1 VQPYLLKEKGM
12 VRLRMLLR
20 DGGVPDSTEQLV
32 SVETLA
38 ETIRELSPD
47 DDHPGM
53 DRVVPSLI
61 GQQLQQSNNRE
72 PSGKTM
78 DPSVEC
84 IYIQNDQFFDNERL
98 VSKDVANFKT
108 ILKSMRGITQRAESF
123 VTTMAT
129 NENVLPVFAVADLS
143 YWCLRELGTQLMK
156 MSLDHNEGCKSAI
169 LETTTSYPSH
179 KRSLKTLGAAIDNY
193 MKREGL
199 WQGDG
204 KHNKRHEVMFLL
216 YSKMD
221 DQFDLVTL
229 PSGGAEKV

>member
-1 VQPYLLKEKGM
+1 MQPHLLKEKGM
-12 VRLRMLLR
+12 VRLRTLLR
-20 DGGVPDSTEQLV
+20 DGGVPDNTEQLV

-38 ETIRELSPD
+38 ETIREMSPD
-47 DDHPGM
+47 DDS
-53 DRVVPSLI
+53 DRVGPSAI
-61 GQQLQQSNNRE
+61 APQQQQNNNRE
-72 PSGKTM
+72 PIGKTM

-108 ILKSMRGITQRAESF
+108 VLKSMRSIAQRAESL

-129 NENVLPVFAVADLS
+129 NENVLPVFAAADLS
-143 YWCLRELGTQLMK
+143 FWCLRELGTQLMK
-156 MSLDHNEGCKSAI
+156 MSLDQKEGCKSAI
-169 LETTTSYPSH
+169 LETTSSYPSH

-204 KHNKRHEVMFLL
+204 KHSKRHEVMLLL
-216 YSKMD
+216 YSKKD

-229 PSGGAEKV
+229 PCGGAEKA

>member
-12 VRLRMLLR
+12 VRLRRLLR
-20 DGGVPDSTEQLV
+20 DGGVPDNVEQLV

-38 ETIRELSPD
+38 ETMLELCPD
-47 DDHPGM
+47 DDPGA
-53 DRVVPSLI
+53 DRV
-61 GQQLQQSNNRE
+61 GQSSIVQQQQQNNNRE
-72 PSGKTM
+72 PNVKTM

-84 IYIQNDQFFDNERL
+84 IYIQADQFFDNERMI
-98 VSKDVANFKT
+98 SKDLANFKT
-108 ILKSMRGITQRAESF
+108 VIKSMRGVAQRAESF
-123 VTTMAT
+123 VKTMAT

-156 MSLDHNEGCKSAI
+156 MSPNQKEGCKSAI
-169 LETTTSYPSH
+169 LETTSSYPSH
-179 KRSLKTLGAAIDNY
+179 KRSLKSLGAAIDNY

-204 KHNKRHEVMFLL
+204 KHNKRHEVMLLL
-216 YSKMD
+216 YSKLD

-229 PSGGAEKV
+229 PCD